1 MKLLRL
7 ATVACAAWLLSS
19 CASLEG
25 LRALVQPP
33 VFKQTDRAAE
43 VRLAGPSLDRPF
55 GGATVRLWTEV
66 TNPNPFGFTLGTLD
80 GTLFLEGTRAAV
92 AAFPLGLPLGAQQ
105 RSVIPIELSISFS
118 ELPGLADVVRRAA
131 RREPVEYRLDGTIG
145 VDAGKLGQPVFGPM
159 TLVRGDL
166 AAVGTRGSGLGAR
179 GSELRCRDSGL
190 GVRDSKRCYSDATG
204 GELTLVTSK

>member
-1 MKLLRL
+1 MSIFRLRL
-7 ATVACAAWLLSS
+7 VIVAVAALLLPS

-33 VFKQTDRAAE
+33 AFRQTDRPAE
-43 VRLAGPSLDRPF
+43 VRLAGPSIDRPF

-80 GTLFLEGTRAAV
+80 GTLFLEGSRAAA
-92 AAFPLGLPLGAQQ
+92 AAFPLGLPLAAQQ

-118 ELPGLADVVRRAA
+118 DLTGLADVVRRAA
-131 RREPVEYRLDGTIG
+131 RREAVEYRLDGTIG
-145 VDAGKLGQPVFGPM
+145 VDAGRLGQPVFGPM

-166 AAVGTRGSGLGAR
+166 RGSAA
-179 GSELRCRDSGL
+179 SP
-190 GVRDSKRCYSDATG
+190 VR
-204 GELTLVTSK
+204 

>member
-1 MKLLRL
+1 MLKRVI
-7 ATVACAAWLLSS
+7 AVACATALLPG

-33 VFKQTDRAAE
+33 TFAQTDRPAE
-43 VRLAGPSLDRPF
+43 VRMLGPSRDRPF

-80 GTLFLEGTRAAV
+80 GTLFLEGIRAAG
-92 AAFPLGLPLGAQQ
+92 AAFPLGLPLGAGQQ
-105 RSVIPIELSISFS
+105 SVVPLELSISFS
-118 ELPGLADVVRRAA
+118 DLAGLAEVIRRAA

-145 VDAGKLGQPVFGPM
+145 VDAGRLGQPVFGPM

-166 AAVGTRGSGLGAR
+166 RGIAAPPGASPMSR
-179 GSELRCRDSGL
+179 
-190 GVRDSKRCYSDATG
+190 
-204 GELTLVTSK
+204 